1 MSKEGKLE
9 GGLERGAISLSRE
22 GRHGKGSFAAPLS
35 LLLTYPPSGG
45 EGFLA
50 ERKGVDEEK
59 GRL

>member
-9 GGLERGAISLSRE
+9 GGLERGAISLCRE

-35 LLLTYPPSGG
+35 LLTYPPSGG